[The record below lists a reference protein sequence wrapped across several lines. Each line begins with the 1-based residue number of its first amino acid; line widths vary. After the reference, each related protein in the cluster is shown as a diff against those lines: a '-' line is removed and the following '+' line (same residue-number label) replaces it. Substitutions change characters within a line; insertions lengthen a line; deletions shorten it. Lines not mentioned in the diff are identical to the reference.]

1 MLKMLDPHIK
11 DFERYLRVEK
21 NASAHTCKSYLHD
34 LWEFDS
40 FLNEGY
46 QGKITNI
53 KDINH
58 LVIRAYLAFLSKKN
72 KKTSQ
77 SRKLSCLKS
86 FFRFLVREE
95 VILNNPAQ
103 SVRTPKIEK
112 YLPRHM
118 TVDEVFSLL
127 DSVPDDTIIQARDKA
142 ILEVLYSTGIR
153 VSELVGMNRDELEL
167 YLGIIRVT
175 GKGQKERIVPMGKKA
190 IQCTESYLR
199 KSETVCKQNYSNAN
213 VKKIPLFLNI
223 RGGRLTTRS
232 VARIID
238 KYILRCG
245 LQQKISPH
253 AIRHSFATHM
263 LNAGADLR
271 AIQEFLGHTSL
282 STTQKYTHLNIDR
295 LVEVYD
301 KAHPR
306 SKRKDI

>member
-1 MLKMLDPHIK
+1 MLDPHIK

-21 NASAHTCKSYLHD
+21 NASAHTCRSYLHD
-34 LWEFDS
+34 LLEFDS
-40 FLNEGY
+40 FLNEGF
-46 QGKITNI
+46 QGRINNI
-53 KDINH
+53 NDINH

-72 KKTSQ
+72 RKTSQ

-86 FFRFLVREE
+86 FFRFLAREE

-103 SVRTPKIEK
+103 TVRTPKIEK
-112 YLPRHM
+112 HLPRHM
-118 TVDEVFSLL
+118 TVDEVFAFL
-127 DSVPDDTIIQARDKA
+127 DSVPDETIIQARDKA

-167 YLGIIRVT
+167 YLGIIKIT

-190 IQCTESYLR
+190 IQCTENYLR
-199 KSETVCKQNYSNAN
+199 KSEAVCKKNYSSAN
-213 VKKIPLFLNI
+213 VKNIPLFLNI

-232 VARIID
+232 VARVID
-238 KYILRCG
+238 KYVLRCG

>member
-1 MLKMLDPHIK
+1 MQHP
-11 DFERYLRVEK
+11 E
-21 NASAHTCKSYLHD
+21 SYPRQIPEGFIANVLFV
-34 LWEFDS
+34 FDS

-53 KDINH
+53 KDVNH

-112 YLPRHM
+112 HLPRHM

-190 IQCTESYLR
+190 IQCTENYLR
-199 KSETVCKQNYSNAN
+199 KSETVCKKNYSNAN

-223 RGGRLTTRS
+223 RGGRLTSRS
-232 VARIID
+232 VARVID

-271 AIQEFLGHTSL
+271 AIQEFLGHPSL